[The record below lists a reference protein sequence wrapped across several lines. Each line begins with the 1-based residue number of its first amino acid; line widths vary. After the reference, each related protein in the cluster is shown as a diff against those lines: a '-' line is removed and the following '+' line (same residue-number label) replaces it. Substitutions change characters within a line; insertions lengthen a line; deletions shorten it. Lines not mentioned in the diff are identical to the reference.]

1 MVGPRGPLWCL
12 VLEVEGI
19 TINKVPENTREI
31 LINVNK
37 NIKIM
42 VDNGMGIWYNIPILN
57 EMLLN

>member
-12 VLEVEGI
+12 VSEVEGI

-31 LINVNK
+31 LHNVNK

-42 VDNGMGIWYNIPILN
+42 VDNGTYPLYNIPILN